1 MEVNLESF
9 IIERT
14 YIRNG
19 KNCFFDQIRQI
30 LVIATPEE
38 YVRQKLIRY
47 LFETMK
53 VPLDRIG
60 VEVPLAHFKRGEK
73 SRADIVI
80 YGNYDEDNLMPVM
93 VIECKAPEVFLTD
106 TVYEQVRY
114 YNEILG
120 SDTIAI
126 TNGLEFLIWSWDE
139 KQKEFLPLVGL
150 PQYRDLVLKQNL
162 QFDYEEQLEWER
174 PKFSEIFGGKVAN
187 EFIEQGW
194 IGEGTDITLYP
205 FIINL
210 AGFLLDDTNRLP
222 PQVLN
227 GINII
232 EDGGIRYTSFGNWAG
247 GRWPGFYRYFI
258 VEDSEKNNQ
267 IISLAIMGGIK
278 CENHPKFRNSPGYA
292 VLIVAIDDFDKSHNS
307 LQLNIDNYTIR
318 QDDTVNIWHDG
329 RLAVGNLGAV
339 KKNDVLGFIKE
350 KAPELIDENGKV
362 FLGSFNNLQEIIWE
376 TPEAKEF
383 IGRIIKYAL
392 LRDEF
397 RENVKSV
404 KNT

>member
-1 MEVNLESF
+1 LEINLESF

-38 YVRQKLIRY
+38 YVRQKLICF
-47 LFETMK
+47 LLNILK
-53 VPLDRIG
+53 VPLDKIG

-73 SRADIVI
+73 SRADLVI

-106 TVYEQVRY
+106 TVYEQVRH
-114 YNEILG
+114 YNEILC

-126 TNGLEFLIWSWDE
+126 TNGSELLIWSWDE
-139 KQKEFLPLVGL
+139 KQKEFLPLLAL
-150 PQYRDLVLKQNL
+150 PKYIDLVIKQNL
-162 QFDYEEQLEWER
+162 LFDYEEQPVWER
-174 PKFSEIFGGKVAN
+174 PKFSEIFGGEVAN

-194 IGEGTDITLYP
+194 IGEGIDKTLYP

-210 AGFLLDDTNRLP
+210 AGFLLDDTKKLP

-232 EDGGIRYTSFGNWAG
+232 EDGGIRYTSFGNAAG
-247 GRWPGFYRYFI
+247 GRWPGYYRYFI
-258 VEDSEKNNQ
+258 IEDGEKNNQ

-278 CENHPKFRNSPGYA
+278 CENHPKFRNSPGYT
-292 VLIVAIDDFDKSHNS
+292 VFIVAIDDFDKSHNS
-307 LQLNIDNYTIR
+307 LQLNIDNYTFR
-318 QDDTVNIWHDG
+318 QENTVAIWHDG

-339 KKNDVLGFIKE
+339 KKNEVLDFVKK
-350 KAPELIDENGKV
+350 KAPELIDESGKV
-362 FLGSFNNLQEIIWE
+362 LLGSFNNLEEITWE

-383 IGRIIKYAL
+383 LGRIVKYAL

-397 RENVKSV
+397 RESVKSV